1 MPLLEVR
8 SQGIYCPP
16 ADVFLDPHRAVSK
29 AIISHAHSDHARW
42 GMQHYIAPTP
52 SVNLIKARI
61 GKNISIAGFNYGEEF
76 TINGVK
82 FSFHPAGHIPGS
94 AQIRV
99 EYHGEIWVYTGDFK
113 WEVDGVSEPFYP
125 VQCHTLITECTFGF
139 PVFQWRKQDFWFQQ
153 MGEWWQQNQE
163 DGKNSVVLAYS
174 LGKAQRILKNIPPC
188 GNIYVHPAVAEMNTW
203 VMELGVNFQPWKKLN
218 ASDKPEKS
226 LIILPPSG
234 QSDGLMKRLGDV
246 EIGMASGWMGVRGK
260 RSWSAVDRGFALSDH
275 SDWQGIIDLVDAS
288 QAETIFATHG
298 NTDVLVRYLKEK
310 GKDARAWGAFFE
322 REEG

>member
-113 WEVDGVSEPFYP
+113 WEVDGVSEQFYP
-125 VQCHTLITECTFGF
+125 IQCHTLITECTFGF

-188 GNIYVHPAVAEMNTW
+188 GNIYVHPSVAEMNTW

-246 EIGMASGWMGVRGK
+246 EMGMASGWMGVRGK

-275 SDWQGIIDLVDAS
+275 ADWQGIIDLVDAS

>member
-8 SQGIYCPP
+8 PEGIYCPA
-16 ADVFLDPHRAVSK
+16 ADVYLDPYRAVGK

-42 GMQHYIAPTP
+42 GMNHYIAPLS
-52 SVNLIKARI
+52 SVNLIKARL
-61 GKNISIAGFNYGEEF
+61 GKNISIVGYPYGESF
-76 TINGVK
+76 HIQGVH

-99 EYHGEIWVYTGDFK
+99 EYKGEIWVYTGDFK

-125 VQCHTLITECTFGF
+125 VPCHTLITECTFGF
-139 PVFQWRKQDFWFQQ
+139 PVFQWRKQEHWFQK
-153 MGEWWQQNQE
+153 MGEWWQNNQIE
-163 DGKNSVVLAYS
+163 NKNTVVLAYS

-188 GNIYVHPAVAEMNTW
+188 GYIYVHPAVAEMT
-203 VMELGVNFQPWKKLN
+203 EITQDLGIHFPEWKKLD
-218 ASDKPEKS
+218 AKDKPERS

-234 QSDGLMKRLGDV
+234 QSDGLLKRLGDV

-260 RSWSAVDRGFALSDH
+260 RSWSAVDRGFPISDH
-275 SDWQGIIDLVDAS
+275 ADWQGIIDLVDAT
-288 QAETIFATHG
+288 QAQTIYATHG
-298 NTDVLVRYLKEK
+298 NPDVLVRYLTEK
-310 GKDARAWGAFFE
+310 GKDARAWGALFE